1 MPPITVVFFGI
12 SGSGKGT
19 QADMLERF
27 LGKRDPSRS
36 VTRAEMGS
44 LAREFM
50 KTDTSLA
57 KRTTDIVSSGGLLPS
72 FIPVYL
78 LTDVINRS
86 FTGSEH
92 LILDGT
98 CRRLD
103 QSRAADDIARFYG
116 RSSLHALMI
125 TLSKDAA
132 RTRLIGRGRHDDAT
146 EEALERR
153 FAWFE
158 KDVIPSF
165 ETLKECGWTGHE
177 IDGEPDVDTVHQSI
191 LASLDIER

>member
-78 LTDVINRS
+78 LISTDLLPAPNILFWTALAEGWINRV
-86 FTGSEH
+86 
-92 LILDGT
+92 
-98 CRRLD
+98 RRM
-103 QSRAADDIARFYG
+103 I
-116 RSSLHALMI
+116 SLVSMVV
-125 TLSKDAA
+125 
-132 RTRLIGRGRHDDAT
+132 RVCTRL
-146 EEALERR
+146 
-153 FAWFE
+153 
-158 KDVIPSF
+158 
-165 ETLKECGWTGHE
+165 
-177 IDGEPDVDTVHQSI
+177 
-191 LASLDIER
+191 